1 MSAMARWCF
10 QHRRWVAAAWLL
22 AMVAVIGV
30 GKVAGSDFGSSFS
43 LPNTDSQAAVSLLT
57 HNFPAASGEGDQVV
71 IQAAHGSTVR
81 SAAVRADVTSAL
93 ARVAAV
99 PGVESVA
106 SPYAHGDAAQI
117 SRDGTVAF
125 AVVTWDK
132 QSSAVT
138 GGDAQNLIKAAESAD
153 SANVHVSLSGQSI
166 TNSERPSPGFTVG
179 VGVIAALAV
188 LLVIFGGAVLAAL
201 LPLLGAI
208 VALVLGT
215 SLIGLLSHVMSISS
229 VSTELAV
236 LIGLG
241 VGVDYG
247 LFIISRH
254 RSAVKQGMSYA
265 DAASL
270 AVATS
275 GRTVLLAGLTVCIAL
290 LGQFL
295 LGVSFLYGVS
305 VSAAVAVALTMAT
318 ALTLLPAMLGFL
330 GPRVLSRRERARLAS
345 VAASGRHAAP
355 APARGFWL
363 RWARFVEARKVLVAV
378 GSLAAVV
385 AIALPIFGLRLG
397 TSDAS
402 TDPASSTTHQAYTA
416 LAAGF
421 GPGFN
426 GPLELVAQ
434 SGSARDVTAFDQLL
448 ATVAHTP
455 GVASVTP
462 TVTSPNEKVLLATV
476 YPTTSPQAS
485 QTVSLVNELR
495 GQLIPRADSGT
506 SLVVHV
512 GGVTATNID
521 FAHVLTDKLPIFIAI
536 VVLLAFLLLMA
547 VFRSLLIPLLASV
560 MNLLS
565 VGAALGAMN
574 AVFSWGWGGSLLR
587 LSGTGPVD
595 AFLPVL
601 IFSVLFGLSM
611 DYEVYLISRIQ
622 EEWRHG
628 AAADLSAANRNKAA
642 IITGQ
647 AKSGPVIAAA
657 ASIMI
662 LVFGS
667 FMLGG
672 ARELAE
678 FGFGLAFSVLV
689 DALLIRSLLV
699 PALMHLFGPANWAL
713 PRWLDRVLPRLAVEG
728 AEPAAALADLDAR
741 VLADSAGS
749 AGSAGSA
756 VPDGPGHTAPNL
768 VIRDHSRY

>member
-1 MSAMARWCF
+1 MSGLARWCF
-10 QHRRWVAAAWLL
+10 QHRRWVAAAWLF
-22 AMVAVIGV
+22 AMVAVV
-30 GKVAGSDFGSSFS
+30 GLGRAAGTDFGSSFS
-43 LPNTDSQAAVSLLT
+43 LPGTDSQAAVSLLT
-57 HNFPAASGEGDQVV
+57 QNFPAASGESDQIV
-71 IQAAHGSTVR
+71 IQATHGATIR
-81 SAAVRADVTSAL
+81 SAPVRAAVTDAL
-93 ARVAAV
+93 AKVAAV
-99 PGVESVA
+99 PGVEAVA
-106 SPYAHGDAAQI
+106 SPYAKADAGQI
-117 SRDGTVAF
+117 SPDGTIAF
-125 AVVTWDK
+125 ATVAWDK
-132 QSSAVT
+132 QSAQVT
-138 GGDAQNLIKAAESAD
+138 TADTDRLVKAAETAD
-153 SANVHVSLSGQSI
+153 AGTVHISLSGQAI

-188 LLVIFGGAVLAAL
+188 LLVIFGGSVLAAL
-201 LPLLGAI
+201 LPLLGAG
-208 VALVLGT
+208 VALVLGN
-215 SLIGLLSHVMSISS
+215 SLIGLLSHAMSISS

-247 LFIISRH
+247 LFIISRY
-254 RSAVKQGMSYA
+254 RSAVKQGMPYA
-265 DAASL
+265 DAAAL

-318 ALTLLPAMLGFL
+318 ALTLLPALLGFL
-330 GPRVLSRRERARLAS
+330 GPRVLSRRERARLTAT
-345 VAASGRHAAP
+345 GRHASP
-355 APARGFWL
+355 AAGGFWFG
-363 RWARFVEARKVLVAV
+363 WARFVEKRRVLVAV

-402 TDPASSTTHQAYTA
+402 TDPGGSTTHQAYTA
-416 LAAGF
+416 LAQGF

-426 GPLELVAQ
+426 GPLELA
-434 SGSARDVTAFDQLL
+434 ARVGTPADRAAFSHLL
-448 ATVAHTP
+448 ATAAGTP

-462 TVTSPNEKVLLATV
+462 AVTSPNGKVLLASV
-476 YPTTSPQAS
+476 YPTTSPQAE
-485 QTVSLVNELR
+485 QTVNLVNALR
-495 GQLIPRADSGT
+495 DRLIPRAADGT

-512 GGVTATNID
+512 GGETATNID
-521 FAHVLTDKLPIFIAI
+521 FAHVLTGKLPIFIAI

-547 VFRSLLIPLLASV
+547 VFRSLLIPLVASA

-622 EEWRHG
+622 EERHRNDGTG
-628 AAADLSAANRNKAA
+628 ATAARRNHLAVV
-642 IITGQ
+642 TGQ

-667 FMLGG
+667 FMFGG

-699 PALMHLFGPANWAL
+699 PALMHIIGPVNWAL
-713 PRWLDRVLPRLAVEG
+713 PRWLDGVLPRLAVE
-728 AEPAAALADLDAR
+728 AADPAAEALA
-741 VLADSAGS
+741 SGT
-749 AGSAGSA
+749 
-756 VPDGPGHTAPNL
+756 VPDGPGHTVPSP
-768 VIRDHSRY
+768 VIRAARD

>member
-1 MSAMARWCF
+1 MSKLARWCF
-10 QHRRWVAAAWLL
+10 GHRKWVVGLWLL
-22 AMVAVIGV
+22 ATVAVV
-30 GKVAGSDFGSSFS
+30 GFSTHEGSAFGGSFS
-43 LPNTDSQAAVSLLT
+43 LPSTDSQAAVNLLT
-57 HNFPAASGEGDQVV
+57 QNFPSASGEGDQVV
-71 IQAAHGSTVR
+71 IQATHGATINSATVR
-81 SAAVRADVTSAL
+81 TEVTAAL
-93 ARVAAV
+93 AKVAAV

-106 SPYAHGDAAQI
+106 SPYAKAGAAHAGGGLI

-132 QSSAVT
+132 QVAQIT
-138 GGDAQNLIKAAESAD
+138 TADADNLIKAAESAD
-153 SANVHVSLSGQSI
+153 GPTVHISLSGQAI

-179 VGVIAALAV
+179 VGVLAALVV
-188 LLVIFGGAVLAAL
+188 LLIIFGGAVLAAL
-201 LPLLGAI
+201 LPLLGAGL
-208 VALVLGT
+208 ALVLGN
-215 SLIGLLSHVMSISS
+215 SVIGLLSHEMSISS

-247 LFIISRH
+247 LFIISRY
-254 RSAVKQGMSYA
+254 RSAVKEGRSYA
-265 DAASL
+265 DAAAL

-290 LGQFL
+290 LGQLL

-305 VSAAVAVALTMAT
+305 VSAAIAVALTVAT
-318 ALTLLPAMLGFL
+318 ALTLLPALLGFL
-330 GPRVLSRRERARLAS
+330 GPRALSRRERAARATGRQAS
-345 VAASGRHAAP
+345 PTVN
-355 APARGFWL
+355 GFWL
-363 RWARFVEARKVLVAV
+363 RWARLVEARKILVAL

-402 TDPASSTTHQAYTA
+402 TDPASLTTHQAYTA
-416 LAAGF
+416 LAQGF

-426 GPLELVAQ
+426 GPLELAAKA
-434 SGSARDVTAFDQLL
+434 GSPRDVTAFDHLL
-448 ATVAHTP
+448 AVAAHTP

-462 TVTSPNEKVLLATV
+462 AVTSPNGKVLLATV
-476 YPTTSPQAS
+476 YPTTSPQAE
-485 QTVSLVNELR
+485 QTVSLVNDLR
-495 GQLIPRADSGT
+495 DHLIPRAADGT
-506 SLVVHV
+506 SLAVHV

-521 FAHVLTDKLPIFIAI
+521 FAHVLTDKLPLFIAI
-536 VVLLAFLLLMA
+536 VVLLAFILLMA
-547 VFRSLLIPLLASV
+547 VFRSLLIPLVASV

-574 AVFSWGWGGSLLR
+574 AVFSWGWGGSLLH

-611 DYEVYLISRIQ
+611 DYEVYLVGRIQ
-622 EEWRHG
+622 EEWHRG
-628 AAADLSAANRNKAA
+628 TDPDSDPDFGFAATPAWRNHRAVT
-642 IITGQ
+642 TGQ

-657 ASIMI
+657 AGIMI

-667 FMLGG
+667 FMFG

-678 FGFGLAFSVLV
+678 FGFGLGFSVLV

-699 PALMHLFGPANWAL
+699 PALMHLIGPANWAP
-713 PRWLDRVLPRLAVEG
+713 PRWLDRILPNLAIEAAEATKV
-728 AEPAAALADLDAR
+728 AEPSSTPGDA
-741 VLADSAGS
+741 
-749 AGSAGSA
+749 
-756 VPDGPGHTAPNL
+756 
-768 VIRDHSRY
+768 IRR

>member
-1 MSAMARWCF
+1 MSGLARWCF

-22 AMVAVIGV
+22 AMVAVVGV
-30 GKVAGSDFGSSFS
+30 GRAAGTDFGSSFN
-43 LPNTDSQAAVSLLT
+43 LPGTDSQAAVSLLT
-57 HNFPAASGEGDQVV
+57 QNFPAASGEGDQIV
-71 IQAAHGSTVR
+71 IQASHGATIR
-81 SAAVRADVTSAL
+81 SAPVRAAVTDAL
-93 ARVAAV
+93 AKVAAV
-99 PGVESVA
+99 PGVEAVA
-106 SPYAHGDAAQI
+106 SPYAKADAGQI
-117 SRDGTVAF
+117 SRDGTIAF
-125 AVVTWDK
+125 ATVAWDK
-132 QSSAVT
+132 HSAQVT
-138 GGDAQNLIKAAESAD
+138 TADADQLIRAAETAD
-153 SANVHVSLSGQSI
+153 SATVHISLSGEAI

-188 LLVIFGGAVLAAL
+188 LLVIFGGSVLAAL
-201 LPLLGAI
+201 LPLLGAG

-215 SLIGLLSHVMSISS
+215 SLIGLLSHAMSISS

-247 LFIISRH
+247 LFIISRY
-254 RSAVKQGMSYA
+254 RNAVKQGASYA
-265 DAASL
+265 DAATL

-318 ALTLLPAMLGFL
+318 ALTLLPALLGFL
-330 GPRVLSRRERARLAS
+330 GPRVLSRRERARLTAT
-345 VAASGRHAAP
+345 GRHASMSASG
-355 APARGFWL
+355 GFWL
-363 RWARFVEARKVLVAV
+363 GWARFVEKRKVLVAL

-416 LAAGF
+416 LAQGF

-426 GPLELVAQ
+426 GPLELAAQ
-434 SGSARDVTAFDQLL
+434 AGTAPDRAAFTHLL
-448 ATVAHTP
+448 AAAARTP

-462 TVTSPNEKVLLATV
+462 AVTSPNGKVLLASV
-476 YPTTSPQAS
+476 YPTTSPQAE
-485 QTVSLVNELR
+485 QTVNLVNALR
-495 GQLIPRADSGT
+495 DRLIPRAADGT

-512 GGVTATNID
+512 GGETATNID
-521 FAHVLTDKLPIFIAI
+521 FAHVLTDKLPIFIVI

-547 VFRSLLIPLLASV
+547 VFRSLLIPLVASV

-574 AVFSWGWGGSLLR
+574 AVFSWGWGGSLLG

-611 DYEVYLISRIQ
+611 DYEVYLISRMQ
-622 EEWRHG
+622 EEWHHHG
-628 AAADLSAANRNKAA
+628 GTGATAVSRNHLAVVS
-642 IITGQ
+642 GQ

-667 FMLGG
+667 FMFGG

-699 PALMHLFGPANWAL
+699 PALMHIIGPVNWSL
-713 PRWLDRVLPRLAVEG
+713 PRWLDRILPRLAVEA
-728 AEPAAALADLDAR
+728 AEPAIAEPATNRPAIGALA
-741 VLADSAGS
+741 SGT
-749 AGSAGSA
+749 
-756 VPDGPGHTAPNL
+756 VPDGPGHTVPSPI
-768 VIRDHSRY
+768 IRG